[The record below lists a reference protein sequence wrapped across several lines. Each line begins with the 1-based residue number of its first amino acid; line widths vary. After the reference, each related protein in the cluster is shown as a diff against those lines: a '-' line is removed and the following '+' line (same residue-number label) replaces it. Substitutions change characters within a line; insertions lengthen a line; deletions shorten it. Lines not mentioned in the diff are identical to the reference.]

1 LKQKLDRM
9 LHIQKQCVE
18 NVNSDK
24 VDVES
29 LFWELA
35 SLYVIVNR
43 EAARPELNIQR
54 PRFTMIAPKENYR
67 DDPTLDKKEN
77 ETRKRATYLPAVAE
91 DDEVSKEEV
100 QRLLEEVEREVEKKI
115 NEMMDGGGGGEDG
128 GDGDGGSKGGTE
140 METETNTGAAK
151 AEDKE
156 EDQEEKQPEVEDE
169 REKAAEE
176 KAKEEEEEQKGGDDD
191 REMTDAPPPPP

>member
-43 EAARPELNIQR
+43 EAARPELNIQG

-115 NEMMDGGGGGEDG
+115 NEMMDGGGGEEG
-128 GDGDGGSKGGTE
+128 GDGDGGSGGTE
-140 METETNTGAAK
+140 METETTPVAAK

-156 EDQEEKQPEVEDE
+156 EEEKQPEVEDK
-169 REKAAEE
+169 REKAVEE
-176 KAKEEEEEQKGGDDD
+176 AKEEEEQKGGDDD

>member
-1 LKQKLDRM
+1 MKQKLDRM

-115 NEMMDGGGGGEDG
+115 NEMMDGGGGEDG
-128 GDGDGGSKGGTE
+128 GDGDGGSKVGTE
-140 METETNTGAAK
+140 METETTPGAAK
-151 AEDKE
+151 AEDK
-156 EDQEEKQPEVEDE
+156 EEKQPEVEDE

>member
-1 LKQKLDRM
+1 MKQKLDRM

-115 NEMMDGGGGGEDG
+115 NEMMDGGGGEDG

-140 METETNTGAAK
+140 METETTPGAAK
-151 AEDKE
+151 AEDK

-169 REKAAEE
+169 REKAVEE

-191 REMTDAPPPPP
+191 REMTDAPLPPPP